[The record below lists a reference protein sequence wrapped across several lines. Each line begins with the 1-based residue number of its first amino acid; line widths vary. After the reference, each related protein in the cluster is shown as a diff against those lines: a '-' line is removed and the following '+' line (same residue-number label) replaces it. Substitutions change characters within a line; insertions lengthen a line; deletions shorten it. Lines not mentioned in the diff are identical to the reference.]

1 MSNPPYGVPG
11 NQGTPWPQYGDNGAG
26 APMQGMPMQGGPQNF
41 QGGGY
46 GGPVTMPIVK
56 GPSPGV
62 ILIVVGI
69 LMAIVVAPILFF
81 VLMFQGLS
89 GVGENLAAGTVVSNG
104 GTIEVGANGSYTVSI
119 SPGEASS
126 CTLTNGSNQS
136 FEMKRLQSSSEVYY
150 VDGLA
155 QGTYTIQCQGV
166 SSAVR
171 ITGLP
176 VSGDDMVSSTSGAF
190 LWSTLV
196 GVSGVVLLIVGIVL
210 DVRAGSKRKELQQQ
224 AMMSAMY

>member
-56 GPSPGV
+56 GPSKAPGV

-155 QGTYTIQCQGV
+155 QGTYTIQC
-166 SSAVR
+166 
-171 ITGLP
+171 
-176 VSGDDMVSSTSGAF
+176 
-190 LWSTLV
+190 LV

-210 DVRAGSKRKELQQQ
+210 VVRAGSKRKELQQQ